1 MQINDL
7 QLTPLK
13 YIAAHNDIRQG
24 PDVPKP
30 IVSRRKS
37 EIFVMT
43 SARTMTSSHDT
54 DGALRR
60 GLSRFV
66 GEFAAG
72 FEAIFEIFAK
82 AGDGSAAA
90 RARFPSAD

>member
-1 MQINDL
+1 
-7 QLTPLK
+7 
-13 YIAAHNDIRQG
+13 
-24 PDVPKP
+24 
-30 IVSRRKS
+30 
-37 EIFVMT
+37 MT
-43 SARTMTSSHDT
+43 SARTMNSSHDI

-66 GEFAAG
+66 GELAAG
-72 FEAIFEIFAK
+72 FEAIFEIFAE

>member
-1 MQINDL
+1 
-7 QLTPLK
+7 
-13 YIAAHNDIRQG
+13 
-24 PDVPKP
+24 
-30 IVSRRKS
+30 
-37 EIFVMT
+37 MT
-43 SARTMTSSHDT
+43 LARSMTSSHDI

-66 GEFAAG
+66 GDLAAG
-72 FEAIFEIFAK
+72 FEAIVEIFAE

>member
-1 MQINDL
+1 
-7 QLTPLK
+7 
-13 YIAAHNDIRQG
+13 
-24 PDVPKP
+24 
-30 IVSRRKS
+30 
-37 EIFVMT
+37 MT
-43 SARTMTSSHDT
+43 TARTMTSSHDT

-66 GEFAAG
+66 GEIAAG
-72 FEAIFEIFAK
+72 FEAIVEIFAE